1 MNRIHLDPGIYL
13 NIFPVELPE
22 DTLTM
27 VVAPRSSFQD
37 LRALRQSLLEAGNK
51 VWVYADGDVVYGYG
65 PDTASLE
72 RQGFQKTS
80 LRLAEVPRL
89 ARKVVVE
96 GLVNALRGEGYETLP
111 RKWRWQLYHP
121 GQFKEVAGGKIRVYR
136 GYDLR
141 AIDLRTISWEDV
153 AIDQLVFGL
162 VVDIVWILRDN
173 NNQPINMRQIRQQY
187 GYNATIA
194 VGEIQGEYLPGSSKI
209 NTEVARERFQEH
221 ILPFVQSHREFE
233 LPCVGKARLLPE
245 PIRVILGGDEQ

>member
-13 NIFPVELPE
+13 NVFPVEVPE
-22 DTLTM
+22 DILTM

-37 LRALRQSLLEAGNK
+37 LHAVRQSLLDAGK
-51 VWVYADGDVVYGYG
+51 KAWVYADEDVVYGYG
-65 PDTASLE
+65 PDATSLE
-72 RQGFQKTS
+72 GFQKTS

-89 ARKVVVE
+89 ATRVVVE

-111 RKWRWQLYHP
+111 RNGRWQLYNP
-121 GQFKEVAGGKIRVYR
+121 VQFKEVDGGKIRVYR

-141 AIDLRTISWEDV
+141 TIFRKDV

-162 VVDIVWILRDN
+162 IVDIVWILRNN

-187 GYNATIA
+187 GYKATIA
-194 VGEIQGEYLPGSSKI
+194 VGEIQGEYLPGSAKI
-209 NTEVARERFQEH
+209 NTEVARQRFQEQ
-221 ILPFVQSHREFE
+221 ILPFVHSHPEFD
-233 LPCVGKARLLPE
+233 LPCGGKARLLPG